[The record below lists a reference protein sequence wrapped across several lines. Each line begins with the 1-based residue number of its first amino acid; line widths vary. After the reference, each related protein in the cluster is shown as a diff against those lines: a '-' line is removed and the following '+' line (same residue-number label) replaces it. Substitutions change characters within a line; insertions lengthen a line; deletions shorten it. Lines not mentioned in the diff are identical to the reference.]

1 MRNIFLFIRRFFT
14 FFLFLVLLGLSFAI
28 LINYNQTYQAAFANT
43 ASNLTGNFD
52 KRYNDVQYYF
62 QLKQTNKQLS
72 DQNSRL
78 LNLLGT
84 SFDAPDSTKQYK
96 IDSLIKDTLGRVRKY
111 LYLPAKVVN
120 NSVSSEFNYIT
131 LYRGSQQGVTR
142 DMAVIGPDGVVGRV
156 VFFSS
161 NYCRVMSLLN
171 RNSKVNAMLKKGL
184 ISGDVEWDG
193 EDAQY
198 LVMRKVNR
206 SAVVKAGDSVITS
219 NINGLTYP
227 PGVLIGTVAQV
238 KQDVAGGQYILKIK
252 TATNFYNLQYAYLVD
267 NMQWQE
273 QKLLEDKTPKPNE

>member
-252 TATNFYNLQYAYLVD
+252 TATNFYILQYAYLVD